1 MTYPRYSQL
10 FPALKEVRDSLENSY
25 FAAQKDVEA
34 KAQALYASD
43 KAAAV
48 KYLND
53 YSIQKSDEMI
63 ARWRQL
69 AIYMIVKFNDMA
81 VKPEKDG
88 KFLRTATGLGERV
101 QRPGY
106 SEFFRR
112 ELIRQTGDKLVM
124 PEK

>member
-1 MTYPRYSQL
+1 
-10 FPALKEVRDSLENSY
+10 
-25 FAAQKDVEA
+25 
-34 KAQALYASD
+34 LYASD

-106 SEFFRR
+106 SEFFKR